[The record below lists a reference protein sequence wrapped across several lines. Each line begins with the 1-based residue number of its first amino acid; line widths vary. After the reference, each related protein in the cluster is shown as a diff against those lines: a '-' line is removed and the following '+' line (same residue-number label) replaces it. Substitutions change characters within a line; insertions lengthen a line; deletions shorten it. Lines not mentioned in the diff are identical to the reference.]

1 MSPMNTLRTSAAK
14 TNDLFAKIAATT
26 PGAVKTR
33 ETLFGE
39 LKAEL
44 ELHARLEQDHL
55 LPVMRK
61 HAGTKAL
68 ADKVSERLRDMR
80 TLMARIEKAP
90 MEGDDFPAK
99 AMELKKLFQAHLRD
113 EKNELL
119 PAIQKALS
127 DEEAAAVAEKIA
139 AAKAAAE
146 KAEQEAADKR
156 RADAR
161 RAREQAEA
169 RQAALDA
176 AERAEKKAAA
186 EAARAVKAAADASQ
200 AQADA
205 ARSAMDAGLRTV
217 EDVATRASGRMADS
231 VGEQTRSFAVATQ
244 SGTALAS
251 GFQDASREWMGWAQA
266 RLQNQTAGF
275 AALMQC
281 RTPQDFFAVQTRLV
295 REDMELSL
303 ETGRRVF
310 GIAASAA
317 TDAASTVTR

>member
-14 TNDLFAKIAATT
+14 TNDIFAKIAATT

-33 ETLFGE
+33 EALFGE

-44 ELHARLEQDHL
+44 ELHAKLEQDHL

-61 HAGTKAL
+61 HAGTKAI

-80 TLMARIEKAP
+80 TLMGRIEKAP
-90 MEGDDFPAK
+90 LDGDDFPAK
-99 AMELKKLFQAHLRD
+99 AAELKKLFQAHLRD

-139 AAKAAAE
+139 AAKAAAAQ
-146 KAEQEAADKR
+146 AEQEAADKR
-156 RADAR
+156 RAHAR
-161 RAREQAEA
+161 RQREQAEA

-186 EAARAVKAAADASQ
+186 EAARAVKAAAEASQ
-200 AQADA
+200 AQVDA
-205 ARSAMDAGLRTV
+205 VQGAMDAGLRAAAEVT
-217 EDVATRASGRMADS
+217 TRAANRMAES
-231 VGEQTRSFAVATQ
+231 VGEQTRSFGVAAQTG
-244 SGTALAS
+244 SAMAG
-251 GFQDASREWMGWAQA
+251 GFQQASLAWMGWAQA
-266 RLQNQTAGF
+266 RVQNQTAGF

-281 RTPQDFFAVQTRLV
+281 RTPQDVFAVQSRLMRQDV
-295 REDMELSL
+295 ELSL
-303 ETGRRVF
+303 ETSRRVF

-317 TDAASTVTR
+317 TDAASTGTR